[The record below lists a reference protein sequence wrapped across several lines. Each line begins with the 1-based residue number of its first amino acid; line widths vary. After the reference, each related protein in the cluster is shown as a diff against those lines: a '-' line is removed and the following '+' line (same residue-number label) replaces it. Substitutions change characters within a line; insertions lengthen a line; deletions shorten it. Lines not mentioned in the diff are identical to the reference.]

1 MLAVDEGDGP
11 APLVAVPSG
20 FPWSGEAM
28 ARKRP
33 CRICRRWF
41 RPDPR
46 VGARQR
52 TCGAPSCRRD
62 WHRRSC
68 RDWRRRN
75 RDYDRDDR
83 LRRRLGTAHEGVG
96 GDPLARLD
104 WGAVRDAIGLQAA
117 VVVEETGRVLV
128 SWARD
133 AMARQAP
140 GPEHEFG
147 RQPPDRVRD
156 AMGSP
161 PPAP

>member
-1 MLAVDEGDGP
+1 M
-11 APLVAVPSG
+11 
-20 FPWSGEAM
+20 
-28 ARKRP
+28 RKRP

-52 TCGAPSCRRD
+52 TCGSVACGRA

-75 RDYDRDDR
+75 PDYDRDDR
-83 LRRRLGTAHEGVG
+83 LRRRLRREPESVR

-104 WGAVRDAIGLQAA
+104 WDVARDATGLQVA
-117 VVVEETGRVLV
+117 VVVEETAQLLV

-133 AMARQAP
+133 EMAPQVP
-140 GPEHEFG
+140 GSPNENSRHPL
-147 RQPPDRVRD
+147 PPVRD
-156 AMGSP
+156 AMGSS

>member
-1 MLAVDEGDGP
+1 
-11 APLVAVPSG
+11 
-20 FPWSGEAM
+20 M

-33 CRICRRWF
+33 CRICRKWF

-46 VGARQR
+46 VGVRQR
-52 TCGAPSCRRD
+52 TCGSAACRQA

-75 RDYDRDDR
+75 PDYDRDDR
-83 LRRRLGTAHEGVG
+83 LRRRLHAQTEVVR
-96 GDPLARLD
+96 GDPLAQLNWD
-104 WGAVRDAIGLQAA
+104 AARDAIGLQVA
-117 VVVEETGRVLV
+117 VVVEETGRLLV

-133 AMARQAP
+133 AMALQRP
-140 GPEHEFG
+140 GSAHEVV
-147 RQPPDRVRD
+147 RHPPGRVRD